1 MSNRPPARYQRGSC
15 ICEAHELRITQRCLV
30 EDLGYDA
37 MSTFADASS
46 HPIVRAFENQ
56 RSGNPIGTKTV
67 GPAAG
72 ERTLYRIG
80 YGHNHR
86 GATWYDPPKQAVW
99 LCAYRLHRSGSPD
112 DAFPYFQELTR
123 EGRIMPTVEDYQA
136 LFADRGRR
144 FAETVHEDAQAL
156 LARARSS
163 PGIEQIG
170 VLGGEERTGVVVEV
184 VETLE
189 ETYVAFSVARI
200 DPSRLV
206 LILAAFYPD
215 MAFGDWAL
223 AASLPTRPLRTSEA
237 EVCYRILRG

>member
-86 GATWYDPPKQAVW
+86 GATWYDPPN
-99 LCAYRLHRSGSPD
+99 
-112 DAFPYFQELTR
+112 
-123 EGRIMPTVEDYQA
+123 
-136 LFADRGRR
+136 RR
-144 FAETVHEDAQAL
+144 FGSAHTDFTAPAV
-156 LARARSS
+156 
-163 PGIEQIG
+163 
-170 VLGGEERTGVVVEV
+170 RT
-184 VETLE
+184 T
-189 ETYVAFSVARI
+189 
-200 DPSRLV
+200 PSR
-206 LILAAFYPD
+206 
-215 MAFGDWAL
+215 
-223 AASLPTRPLRTSEA
+223 TS
-237 EVCYRILRG
+237 RS